1 MRKIVSFT
9 HVSLD
14 GFVCGLNGE
23 LAWVNI
29 GDEIYADVEPRL
41 QKIGAAIYGRVT
53 YGMMAGYW
61 QTVPSNPDSSARDK
75 AHAAWVEAIPKVVVS
90 RSLEQV
96 DWNNTSLIKDHVAQ
110 EIGKLK
116 QQAGGDLMIFGSP
129 KLTHLLAGL
138 GLVDEY
144 LMYLNPVVI
153 GAGTPLFEAG
163 GKPSTLKLLEEKQF
177 NAGVIVLRYALDRSV

>member
-23 LAWVNI
+23 LEWFNI
-29 GDEIYADVEPRL
+29 GDEIYADVELRL
-41 QKIGAAIYGRVT
+41 QKIGAAVYGRVT

-61 QTVPSNPDSSARDK
+61 RTVPSNPDSSARDR
-75 AHAAWVEAIPKVVVS
+75 AHAAWVEEIPKVVVS

-96 DWNNTSLIKDHVAQ
+96 DWNNTSLIRADVAE

-116 QQAGGDLMIFGSP
+116 QQPGNELMIFGSP
-129 KLTHLLAGL
+129 KLTHLLAEL

-144 LMYLNPVVI
+144 LIYLNPVVV
-153 GAGTPLFEAG
+153 GAGTPLFAAG
-163 GKPSTLKLLEEKQF
+163 DKPSRLKLLEEKRF
-177 NAGVIVLRYALDRSV
+177 DAGVIALRYALNR

>member
-1 MRKIVSFT
+1 MMRKIVSFT

-23 LAWVNI
+23 LGWVNI
-29 GDEIYADVEPRL
+29 GDEIGADVDIRL

-61 QTVPSNPDSSARDK
+61 PTVPLNPDSSARDL
-75 AHAAWVEAIPKVVVS
+75 AHATWVEDLPKIVVS
-90 RSLEQV
+90 RSLERT
-96 DWNNTSLIKDHVAQ
+96 DWNNTTLIRDHVAEQ
-110 EIGKLK
+110 IEKLK
-116 QQAGGDLMIFGSP
+116 QQPGDDLMVFGSP
-129 KLTHLLAGL
+129 KLTHLLAQL

-144 LMYLNPVVI
+144 LMYLNPTLV

-163 GKPSTLKLLEEKQF
+163 SKPGGLKLLEEKVF
-177 NAGVIVLRYALDRSV
+177 DAGVIALRYGLDR

>member
-23 LAWVNI
+23 LEWVNV

-41 QKIGAAIYGRVT
+41 HKIGAAVYGRVT

-61 QTVPSNPDSSARDK
+61 PTVPSNPDSSARDL
-75 AHAAWVEAIPKVVVS
+75 AHAAWVEEIPKIVVS
-90 RSLEQV
+90 RSLEKAE
-96 DWNNTSLIKDHVAQ
+96 WNNTTLIRDHVAE

-116 QQAGGDLMIFGSP
+116 QQSGDDLMIFGSP
-129 KLTHLLAGL
+129 KLTHLLAQL

-153 GAGTPLFEAG
+153 GAGTPLFEVG
-163 GKPSTLKLLEEKQF
+163 SKPSSLKLLEEKRF
-177 NAGVIVLRYALDRSV
+177 DAGVIALRYTLDR

>member
-129 KLTHLLAGL
+129 KLTHLLAEL